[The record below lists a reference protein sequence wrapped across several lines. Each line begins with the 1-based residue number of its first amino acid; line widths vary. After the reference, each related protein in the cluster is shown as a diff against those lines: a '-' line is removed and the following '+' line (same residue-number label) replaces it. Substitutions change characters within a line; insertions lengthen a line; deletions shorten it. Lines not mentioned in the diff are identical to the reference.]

1 VLTRRSPLAQG
12 GALRV
17 RVYALHAPAEALAA
31 PWDYAAWRETHLQ
44 ASAVRA
50 HACFCVRCALLRAA
64 AALTRHGVHEQA
76 FTAMC
81 GRWRAEQPE

>member
-1 VLTRRSPLAQG
+1 
-12 GALRV
+12 V

-31 PWDYAAWRETHLQ
+31 PWDYAAWRETHLEASRRC
-44 ASAVRA
+44 ASACMLCMRS
-50 HACFCVRCALLRAA
+50 ALLRAA
-64 AALTRHGVHEQA
+64 AALTRHDVHAQA

>member
-1 VLTRRSPLAQG
+1 M
-12 GALRV
+12 
-17 RVYALHAPAEALAA
+17 RVYALHAPAEALAT

-50 HACFCVRCALLRAA
+50 LAVLLRALHSTLLRRSTTLLRAA
-64 AALTRHGVHEQA
+64 AALTRHDLHGQA